1 MRDGAGHD
9 EEQIWR
15 MLITEVRDATV
26 GPWWREWM
34 ADQWAER
41 LGFSELSE
49 ANDKDGLE
57 VMVDMRK
64 PGAEDLVKCIKM
76 KDVRRKDA
84 LSQATGEMAEQ
95 LSKI

>member
-1 MRDGAGHD
+1 MRDGEGRD

-15 MLITEVRDATV
+15 LLITEVRDANI

-49 ANDKDGLE
+49 TNDKDGLQ

-64 PGAEDLVKCIKM
+64 PGAEDLVKCIQT
-76 KDVRRKDA
+76 KDTKSKDA
-84 LSQATGEMAEQ
+84 ISQSTGEMAEQ
-95 LSKI
+95 LNKL